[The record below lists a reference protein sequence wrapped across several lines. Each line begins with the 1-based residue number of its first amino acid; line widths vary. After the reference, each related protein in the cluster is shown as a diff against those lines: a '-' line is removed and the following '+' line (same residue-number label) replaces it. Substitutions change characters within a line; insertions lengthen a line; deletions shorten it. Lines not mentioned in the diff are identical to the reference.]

1 MFIFRSTKPGTTFQ
15 CQLDGGAFTP
25 CASPYTYAALLD
37 GSHTFAVRGT
47 DLIGNSEPSL
57 ASYSWMID
65 TISRIAVLS
74 NIPAALTNS
83 TTATIKVAGPDIV
96 AYHYMLDSGAASADV
111 ATSVPLSLTG
121 LKDGAHSLQVVG
133 KDASGIYQSSPT
145 SISWAVDTVLP
156 ATTIIS
162 QPAAISNTAT
172 GNIAFTGSKPGS
184 TFQCKLDAGAAT
196 ICSSP
201 YGFVGLGSGAHKVTI
216 TASDPAGNIQSTA
229 TVASWTVDVVPP
241 VAAMVI
247 TPVVVPVATY
257 KLGNVVTF
265 TATFSKQMALFP
277 VPQLVLG
284 GGNTLL
290 ASDMQRVDATHYTYR
305 HTIGDGNGTVIVS
318 LASGTDTS
326 GNTVVA
332 TPTSGTSFTVVKS
345 AQTITFEALASR
357 QMGDAP
363 FALTATVSS
372 GRTITYSS
380 SRPDVATIS
389 GNIVTITGVGTTVI
403 TASQSDDTYLP
414 VSATQNLMVTYSGVP
429 PSLFLSTLPNGAV
442 TALATLNISG
452 LVNCQ
457 NGMKTFTINGI
468 PVTVAQ
474 DGSFSHAIT
483 LSQGANTITSVV
495 TDNSGLVTQDTRT
508 ITLDA
513 TAPALTVTAPL
524 DNSMQASSI
533 VTITGTISDGTV
545 TVKAALNGGTP
556 QFAAINGNSFSIT
569 FNLFPGLNTLIITA
583 TDLAGTTATVK
594 RSVVY
599 DSTRPGLVITD
610 PAQDITSFSATLLL
624 SGEVSDALSAVTVSI
639 TMDGNSFTPQ
649 LVNGVFQQQ
658 LTFDAAQQ
666 YAITVT
672 ATDKAGNS
680 STVQRNVI
688 YALVSS
694 GDVNNNGIVD
704 VSDAL
709 QALRIAVGL
718 ITPTAAE
725 LSAGDVSPQIGGRP
739 APDGKIDISD
749 ALMILRK
756 VVGLVTW

>member
-25 CASPYTYAALLD
+25 CASPHTYAALLD

-83 TTATIKVAGPDIV
+83 TTATIKVAGPGIV

-145 SISWAVDTVLP
+145 SISWAVDTVAP
-156 ATTIIS
+156 TTTIIS

-332 TPTSGTSFTVVKS
+332 TPTSGTGFTVVKS
-345 AQTITFEALASR
+345 AQTITFDALASR

-414 VSATQNLMVTYSGVP
+414 VSATQNLIVSYSGVP
-429 PSLFLSTLPNGAV
+429 PSLFLSTLPDGAV
-442 TALATLNISG
+442 TAQATLNISG

-474 DGSFSHAIT
+474 DGSFSHAVT

-658 LTFDAAQQ
+658 LTFGAAQQ

-672 ATDKAGNS
+672 ATDQAGNS